1 MSQPV
6 PLLKSMK
13 APAQVT
19 MPARAGGMAPQAVG
33 MTPQVV
39 SMTPQAVMNHHAKS
53 FSWAARFLSPAAR
66 TDAALLYAFARTAD
80 DYADEERL
88 GTVPERL
95 QHLAGLRRQ
104 ALAVAWPDPAQP
116 LAPVLDASPLATATG
131 QMLRNYAVPNAVL
144 ECFMDSL
151 QADAGPRTVD
161 SQQELLRFAY
171 GVAGT
176 VGQMMRPLL
185 GALGPADT
193 YAIALGVAMQLTN
206 IARDVV
212 EDAQRGR
219 CYIPAEWGVASQVLA
234 TPKDAHQRAQAFA
247 ALCRLLALAD
257 DFYAYAQ
264 SGMQAIPAPNRLA
277 IRIATALYQGIGHK
291 ILRRG
296 PGKFWLCRTSLGVA
310 EKSWLIARTL
320 LLNPR
325 RVLPAR
331 DVWRTELSHLA
342 DTPGF
347 PA

>member
-1 MSQPV
+1 M
-6 PLLKSMK
+6 PLLGS
-13 APAQVT
+13 AS
-19 MPARAGGMAPQAVG
+19 PQAGSG
-33 MTPQVV
+33 M
-39 SMTPQAVMNHHAKS
+39 SPQAVMDHHAKS

-66 TDAALLYAFARTAD
+66 KDAALLYAFARTAD

-88 GTVPERL
+88 GTAQERL
-95 QHLAGLRRQ
+95 QYLADMRLQ
-104 ALAVAWPDPAQP
+104 ALAAQVSDSPP
-116 LAPVLDASPLATATG
+116 LSSATG
-131 QMLRNYAVPNAVL
+131 HMLRNYGVPDAVL
-144 ECFMDSL
+144 QCFMDSL
-151 QADAGPRTVD
+151 QADAGPRALA

-185 GALGPADT
+185 GAPGPADA

-234 TPKDAHQRAQAFA
+234 APQSASQRAEAFA
-247 ALCRLLALAD
+247 ALRKLLTLAD

-264 SGMQAIPAPNRLA
+264 SGIQAIPAPNRRA
-277 IRIATALYQGIGHK
+277 IRIATALYQAIGHK
-291 ILRRG
+291 ILQCG
-296 PGKFWLCRTSLGVA
+296 PDKFWQGRTSLGAA

-320 LLNPR
+320 LSSP
-325 RVLPAR
+325 VAKPSR
-331 DVWRTELSHLA
+331 DVWHTELAHLA

>member
-1 MSQPV
+1 MSQPM
-6 PLLKSMK
+6 PLLGNM
-13 APAQVT
+13 T
-19 MPARAGGMAPQAVG
+19 TQAEG
-33 MTPQVV
+33 DM
-39 SMTPQAVMNHHAKS
+39 SPQAVMDHHAKS
-53 FSWAARFLSPAAR
+53 FSWAARFLSPTAR
-66 TDAALLYAFARTAD
+66 KDAALLYAFARTAD

-88 GTVPERL
+88 GTTQERL
-95 QHLAGLRRQ
+95 QHLLDMRSQ
-104 ALAVAWPDPAQP
+104 ALAERAQDA
-116 LAPVLDASPLATATG
+116 APNASALSSATG
-131 QMLRNYAVPNAVL
+131 HMLRNYGVPDAVL
-144 ECFMDSL
+144 LCFMDSL
-151 QADAGPRTVD
+151 QADAGPRALA

-185 GALGPADT
+185 GAPGPADA

-234 TPKDAHQRAQAFA
+234 APQSASQRAEAFA
-247 ALCRLLALAD
+247 ALRKLLALAD

-264 SGMQAIPAPNRLA
+264 SGIQAIPAPNRRA
-277 IRIATALYQGIGHK
+277 IRIATALYQAIGHK
-291 ILRRG
+291 IVQGG
-296 PGKFWLCRTSLGVA
+296 PDRFWQGRTSLGAA

-320 LLNPR
+320 LTSPAAK
-325 RVLPAR
+325 PAR
-331 DVWRTELSHLA
+331 DVWRIELAHLA

>member
-1 MSQPV
+1 MSQP
-6 PLLKSMK
+6 LSLHSEM
-13 APAQVT
+13 
-19 MPARAGGMAPQAVG
+19 
-33 MTPQVV
+33 
-39 SMTPQAVMNHHAKS
+39 SPQAVMDHHAKS

-66 TDAALLYAFARTAD
+66 KDAALLYAFARTAD

-95 QHLAGLRRQ
+95 QCLTQMRAQ
-104 ALAVAWPDPAQP
+104 ALAAQLP
-116 LAPVLDASPLATATG
+116 ESARSSFLSPLASATG
-131 QMLRNYAVPNAVL
+131 QMLRNHAVSHAVL

-151 QADAGPRTVD
+151 QADAGPRAIGN
-161 SQQELLRFAY
+161 QRELLRFAY

-185 GALGPADT
+185 GAPGAADA

-219 CYIPAEWGVASQVLA
+219 CYIPAEWGVTSQVLA
-234 TPKDAHQRAQAFA
+234 APIDASQRAQAFA
-247 ALCRLLALAD
+247 ALRKLLALAD

-264 SGMQAIPAPNRLA
+264 SGMQAIPAPNRRA
-277 IRIATALYQGIGHK
+277 IRIAAALYQAIGHK
-291 ILRRG
+291 IVQCG
-296 PGKFWLCRTSLGVA
+296 PDKYWQGRISLGAA
-310 EKSWLIARTL
+310 EKSWVIARTL
-320 LLNPR
+320 LSRP
-325 RVLPAR
+325 VAVQPAR
-331 DVWRTELSHLA
+331 DVWRSELSHLA

>member
-1 MSQPV
+1 MSQPMR
-6 PLLKSMK
+6 LLGSKSPK
-13 APAQVT
+13 AASDLTLQT
-19 MPARAGGMAPQAVG
+19 
-33 MTPQVV
+33 V
-39 SMTPQAVMNHHAKS
+39 SDMTPQAVMDHHAKS

-66 TDAALLYAFARTAD
+66 KDAALLYAFARTAD

-95 QHLAGLRRQ
+95 QYLADMRLQ
-104 ALAVAWPDPAQP
+104 ATAAAPGTSHAP
-116 LAPVLDASPLATATG
+116 LASATG
-131 QMLRNYAVPNAVL
+131 QMLRSYAVPEAVL

-151 QADAGPRTVD
+151 QTDAGPRAVG

-185 GALGPADT
+185 GAPSAADA
-193 YAIALGVAMQLTN
+193 YAVALGVAMQLTN

-219 CYIPAEWGVASQVLA
+219 CYIPADWGVASQMLA
-234 TPKDAHQRAQAFA
+234 APTDASERAQAFA
-247 ALCRLLALAD
+247 VLRRLLALAD

-264 SGMQAIPAPNRLA
+264 SGIQAIPAPNRRA
-277 IRIATALYQGIGHK
+277 IRIATALYQAIGHK
-291 ILRRG
+291 IVRG
-296 PGKFWLCRTSLGVA
+296 GADRYWQGRTSLGAA

-320 LLNPR
+320 LSSPTAQQ
-325 RVLPAR
+325 PAR
-331 DVWRTELSHLA
+331 DVWCSELAHLA